1 VTSTQHQR
9 TTKSLQSEPLD
20 YYEVLGVP
28 YSAST
33 EDITRAYRQAMKRI
47 HPDRQRSDRRR
58 DAEEQAKL
66 LNRAYATLRRPETR
80 RQHDVSLK
88 HKVVQQQIMSSYF
101 GGFAPGAADVN
112 GARFRRPPTAAD
124 RRARRRDDQSAMV
137 SIVVIFAGVTLAVIA
152 GLVLWAA
159 LSLLAQSLF

>member
-1 VTSTQHQR
+1 M
-9 TTKSLQSEPLD
+9 D

-28 YSAST
+28 YSASP
-33 EDITRAYRQAMKRI
+33 EEITRAYRQAMKRI

-58 DAEEQAKL
+58 AEEQAKL

-112 GARFRRPPTAAD
+112 GTRFRRPPTAAE
-124 RRARRRDDQSAMV
+124 RRARQRDDQSAMV
-137 SIVVIFAGVTLAVIA
+137 SIVVIFTGVTLAVIA

-159 LSLLAQSLF
+159 LSLLARSLF